1 MTKFE
6 TEYYELVK
14 KVNAIQNAG
23 SCDLVKKDF
32 DTKINEIEKKKKKK
46 ILIMIMVNVLLL
58 KNLIS

>member
-14 KVNAIQNAG
+14 KVNAIQTAG

-32 DTKINEIEKKKKKK
+32 DTKINEIEKKKK

>member
-14 KVNAIQNAG
+14 KVNAIQTAC
-23 SCDLVKKDF
+23 SCDLVKKYF
-32 DTKINEIEKKKKKK
+32 HTKINEIEKKKQ

>member
-14 KVNAIQNAG
+14 KVNAIQTAG

-32 DTKINEIEKKKKKK
+32 DTKINEIEKKK

>member
-14 KVNAIQNAG
+14 KVNAIQTAC

-32 DTKINEIEKKKKKK
+32 HTKINEIEKKKKQ

>member
-14 KVNAIQNAG
+14 KVNVIQTAG

-32 DTKINEIEKKKKKK
+32 DTKINEIEKKK

>member
-32 DTKINEIEKKKKKK
+32 DTKINEIEKKKK

>member
-32 DTKINEIEKKKKKK
+32 DTKINEIEKKKKKY
-46 ILIMIMVNVLLL
+46 
-58 KNLIS
+58 

>member
-32 DTKINEIEKKKKKK
+32 DTKINEIEKKKKK